1 MKKKGFLF
9 VISGPSAVGKTSVA
23 NELLKQKKINLQ
35 RIITCT
41 TRAKRNGEVEGVDY
55 FFMSKDEFLRH
66 SENGD
71 FAEMSEVYGNYYGIL
86 VSTIKEKIEQGINA
100 LLVINWEGFLK
111 IKRSFKE
118 NVIGFF
124 LLPPSLKDLETR
136 IRSRGTDSENIIKQ
150 RMNMITEDMRHKD
163 EFDFRVKNVE
173 IADATSEIF
182 EKIANIT
189 ASCKLFF
196 LFKKI

>member
-136 IRSRGTDSENIIKQ
+136 IRSRGTDSENIMKQ
-150 RMNMITEDMRHKD
+150 RMNMITEDMRHKY

-189 ASCKLFF
+189 ASC
-196 LFKKI
+196 

>member
-41 TRAKRNGEVEGVDY
+41 TRTKRNGEVEGVDY
-55 FFMSKDEFLRH
+55 FFMSKDEFLRY

-136 IRSRGTDSENIIKQ
+136 IRSRGADSEDIIKQ
-150 RMNMITEDMRHKD
+150 RLNMITEDMRHKD
-163 EFDFRVKNVE
+163 EFDFRVKNVK

-189 ASCKLFF
+189 ASC
-196 LFKKI
+196 

>member
-150 RMNMITEDMRHKD
+150 RMDMITEDMRHKD
-163 EFDFRVKNVE
+163 EFDFRVKNVK

-189 ASCKLFF
+189 SFC
-196 LFKKI
+196 

>member
-136 IRSRGTDSENIIKQ
+136 IRSRGTDSENIMKQ
-150 RMNMITEDMRHKD
+150 RMNMITADMRHKY

-189 ASCKLFF
+189 ASC
-196 LFKKI
+196 

>member
-41 TRAKRNGEVEGVDY
+41 TRTKRNGEVEGVDY
-55 FFMSKDEFLRH
+55 FFMSKDEFLRY

-136 IRSRGTDSENIIKQ
+136 IRFRGTDSEDIIKQ
-150 RMNMITEDMRHKD
+150 RLNMITEDMRHKD
-163 EFDFRVKNVE
+163 EFDFRVKNVK

-189 ASCKLFF
+189 ASC
-196 LFKKI
+196 

>member
-41 TRAKRNGEVEGVDY
+41 TRTKRNGEVEGVDY
-55 FFMSKDEFLRH
+55 FFMSKDEFLRY

-136 IRSRGTDSENIIKQ
+136 IRSRGTDSEDIIKQ
-150 RMNMITEDMRHKD
+150 RLNMITEDMRHKD
-163 EFDFRVKNVE
+163 EFDFRVKNVK

-189 ASCKLFF
+189 ASC
-196 LFKKI
+196 

>member
-163 EFDFRVKNVE
+163 EFDFRVKNVK
-173 IADATSEIF
+173 IADAASEIF

-189 ASCKLFF
+189 ASC
-196 LFKKI
+196 

>member
-163 EFDFRVKNVE
+163 EFDFRVKNVK

-189 ASCKLFF
+189 SFC
-196 LFKKI
+196 

>member
-9 VISGPSAVGKTSVA
+9 VISGPSAIGKTSVA

-41 TRAKRNGEVEGVDY
+41 TRTKRNGEVEGVDY
-55 FFMSKDEFLRH
+55 FFMSKDEFLRY

-136 IRSRGTDSENIIKQ
+136 IRSRGTDSEDIIKQ
-150 RMNMITEDMRHKD
+150 RLNMITEDMRHKD
-163 EFDFRVKNVE
+163 EFDFRVKNVK

-189 ASCKLFF
+189 ASC
-196 LFKKI
+196 

>member
-23 NELLKQKKINLQ
+23 NELLKKKKINLQ

-41 TRAKRNGEVEGVDY
+41 TRTKRNGEVEGVDY
-55 FFMSKDEFLRH
+55 FFMSKDEFLRY

-136 IRSRGTDSENIIKQ
+136 IRSRGADSEDIIKQ
-150 RMNMITEDMRHKD
+150 RLNMITEDMRHKD
-163 EFDFRVKNVE
+163 EFDFRVKNVK

-189 ASCKLFF
+189 ASC
-196 LFKKI
+196 